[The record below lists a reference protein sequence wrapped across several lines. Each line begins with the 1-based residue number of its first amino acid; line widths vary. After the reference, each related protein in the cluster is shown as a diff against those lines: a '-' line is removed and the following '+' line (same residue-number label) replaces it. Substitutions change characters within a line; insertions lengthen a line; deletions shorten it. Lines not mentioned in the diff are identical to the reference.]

1 MTIYTLTYWLPILN
15 MGATSAFWRLIWTRT
30 PHPWR
35 PGARR
40 CADGSAPVLETL
52 AAVGVKLL
60 LLRCAGFNNV
70 DLDAAK
76 RCGITVL
83 RVPGYSPEA
92 VAEHAMALAMAANRR
107 ICKAYIK
114 VRNNNFALDGLL
126 GHTLYGSASWAP
138 GASARPW
145 PASAAASA

>member
-1 MTIYTLTYWLPILN
+1 M
-15 MGATSAFWRLIWTRT
+15 
-30 PHPWR
+30 
-35 PGARR
+35 
-40 CADGSAPVLETL
+40 LETL

-92 VAEHAMALAMAANRR
+92 VAEHAMALAMARQPPH
-107 ICKAYIK
+107 
-114 VRNNNFALDGLL
+114 LQSL
-126 GHTLYGSASWAP
+126 HQ
-138 GASARPW
+138 GAQQ
-145 PASAAASA
+145 

>member
-1 MTIYTLTYWLPILN
+1 MKITFY
-15 MGATSAFWRLIWTRT
+15 GTRDYDHLYFDVLAADPEYGCSIRFLAANLDKDT
-30 PHPWR
+30 APLAA
-35 PGARR
+35 GGEAV
-40 CADGSAPVLETL
+40 CVFVNADGSAPVLETL

-70 DLDAAK
+70 DLAAAK

-107 ICKAYIK
+107 I
-114 VRNNNFALDGLL
+114 
-126 GHTLYGSASWAP
+126 
-138 GASARPW
+138 
-145 PASAAASA
+145 